1 MSTQLGDVAEDQ
13 LVRENTSM
21 KEAEGLHQ
29 ETNFPE
35 LPESTQEVI
44 EVSAVPVVD
53 EPVVDERLERLNEIS
68 RKSKEGDFVEP
79 PVPVQQDEEQLDLP
93 IWRSDDG
100 TYRTRLKI
108 DGVDVERDFNSVI
121 ADAQKVRA
129 ADQRFRDAAAL
140 SQENEMLKAQ
150 IAQSRT
156 QPPIDVGVSG
166 LPNDGQQGITSETF
180 NKAILDGDEQ
190 AYQQVLSRLNQPP
203 VDQAGM
209 IAETRRLMREEQ
221 QQLEI
226 QNVLTSASKSDPI
239 YNQILN
245 DTAYKTVANEFTKQ
259 LQYEQPNLSASE
271 NITMALQMTAERL
284 NLRAPALSSRTAGK
298 KQHAQSNLQ
307 SSGSTRSPLVQEQQA
322 PTAKMVRAQ
331 MREARLG

>member
-1 MSTQLGDVAEDQ
+1 MSTQLGDIAEDQ

-21 KEAEGLHQ
+21 KEAEGLHR
-29 ETNFPE
+29 ETVSQD
-35 LPESTQEVI
+35 LPEHTEEVI
-44 EVSAVPVVD
+44 EVSATPEQV
-53 EPVVDERLERLNEIS
+53 EPVVDERLERLSEIS
-68 RKSKEGDFVEP
+68 KKSKAADFVEQ
-79 PVPVQQDEEQLDLP
+79 PVQVQRDEEQLDLP

-100 TYRTRLKI
+100 TYKTRLKI
-108 DGVDVERDFNSVI
+108 DGVDVERDFSSVI

-156 QPPIDVGVSG
+156 QPPNDVGVSG

-209 IAETRRLMREEQ
+209 IAETRRIMREEQ

-226 QNVLTSASKSDPI
+226 QSVLTSASNSDPI
-239 YNQILN
+239 YKQIL
-245 DTAYKTVANEFTKQ
+245 DDSAFKTVANNYTIQ
-259 LQYEQPNLSASE
+259 LQNEEPHLTASE
-271 NITMALQMTAERL
+271 NITKALQMTADRL
-284 NLRAPALSSRTAGK
+284 NLRKPVLSSRTTDK
-298 KQHAQSNLQ
+298 RQHAQSNLQ
-307 SSGSTRSPLVQEQQA
+307 SSGSTRSPLVEEQKPQ
-322 PTAKMVRAQ
+322 TAAMVRAQ
-331 MREARLG
+331 MRESRLS